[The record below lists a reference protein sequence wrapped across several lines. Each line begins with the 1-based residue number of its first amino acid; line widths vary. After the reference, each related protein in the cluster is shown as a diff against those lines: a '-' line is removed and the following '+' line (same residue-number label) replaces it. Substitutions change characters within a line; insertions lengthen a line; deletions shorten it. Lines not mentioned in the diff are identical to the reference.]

1 MKKIRIAHAEIST
14 TIHATEDEEK
24 VLRAV
29 ENILPKHLRAAME
42 NNLRVTEAKGY
53 YGNPMKRLT
62 ITLESSDAED
72 LYKHIIG
79 GIDDLDFE
87 NLIATID
94 QRFDGKNKIFIRL
107 SKQDAYLSNLKL
119 LDRGDVIRILFTV
132 LGVKNIDELVKFTRE
147 LRELKID

>member
-1 MKKIRIAHAEIST
+1 MKKIKITYAEIST

-29 ENILPKHLRAAME
+29 ENILPKHLKAAMK
-42 NNLRVTEAKGY
+42 NNLHVTEAKGY

-62 ITLESSDAED
+62 ITLESSDAEN

-147 LRELKID
+147 LRELKLD